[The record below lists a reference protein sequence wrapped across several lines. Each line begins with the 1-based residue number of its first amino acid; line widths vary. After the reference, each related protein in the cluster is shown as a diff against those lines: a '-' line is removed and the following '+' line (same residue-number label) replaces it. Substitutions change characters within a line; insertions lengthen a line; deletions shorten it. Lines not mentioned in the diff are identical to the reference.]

1 MDPCRVDYDKHKE
14 QLNMPLIG
22 FELLLEYAPKRV
34 HSHGIAKKQSL
45 AIYYSLESCLHR
57 STISF

>member
-1 MDPCRVDYDKHKE
+1 
-14 QLNMPLIG
+14 MPLIG

-34 HSHGIAKKQSL
+34 HTHGIAKKQSL